1 MSPAH
6 SSDADQGPAARAKGL
21 VHRVDRAQQ
30 HWPWLA
36 VVVATV
42 KKFSDD
48 RAGNLAALIAYFAFA
63 AIFPLLLVAVTILD
77 IVASH
82 YPQLGA
88 RLQAALHDYPVIG
101 TQLQSSLKHGVTGA
115 GLALII
121 GIVLALFAARGVARA
136 IQNALN
142 SVWEVPQFRRPRFPN
157 NLLRS
162 LGLIAVLG
170 PGQIITIALS
180 SVAGGTGHL
189 GGAFAKIAAFV
200 VSLLLNIG
208 LFWAAFRLATA
219 AEVPTRDLRLS
230 AILAAIAWQLL
241 QLLGG
246 FFIGHLIKA
255 NAAYGVFAVVLGL
268 LAWLYIQAQ
277 ITLYAAEL
285 NVVRIMRLW
294 PRSVAPPPLTAAD
307 VAAYQLYAEAT
318 QRRPELEIVVRQ
330 VLQQEA
336 GGSPPTRQ

>member
-6 SSDADQGPAARAKGL
+6 QNDADQGPAARAKGL
-21 VHRVDRAQQ
+21 VDRVDRAQQ

-42 KKFSDD
+42 RKFCDD

-63 AIFPLLLVAVTILD
+63 AIFPLLLVAVTIID

-82 YPQLGA
+82 SPKLGA
-88 RLQAALHDYPVIG
+88 RLLKALHEYPVIG
-101 TQLQSSLKHGVTGA
+101 SQLKNSMTHGVSGA
-115 GLALII
+115 GLALFI

-142 SVWEVPQFRRPRFPN
+142 SVWEVPQFRRPRFPK

-162 LGLIAVLG
+162 LGIIAVLG
-170 PGQIITIALS
+170 PGQVITIALS
-180 SVAGGTGHL
+180 SVAGGAGHL
-189 GGAFAKIAAFV
+189 GGAYAKTAAFV
-200 VSLLLNIG
+200 VALLLNIG
-208 LFWAAFRLATA
+208 LYWAAFRLATA
-219 AEVPTRDLRLS
+219 AEVRTRDLRLS
-230 AILAAIAWQLL
+230 AILSAIAWQLL

-277 ITLYAAEL
+277 ITLYVAEL
-285 NVVRIMRLW
+285 NVVRVMRLW
-294 PRSVAPPPLTAAD
+294 PRSLAPPPLTAAD

-318 QRRPELEIVVRQ
+318 QWRPELEIVVRSQ
-330 VLQQEA
+330 LQPGA
-336 GGSPPTRQ
+336 DGRPPAQQ

>member
-6 SSDADQGPAARAKGL
+6 HEDADQGPAARAKGL

-30 HWPWLA
+30 RWPWLA
-36 VVVATV
+36 VAVATW

-48 RAGNLAALIAYFAFA
+48 RAGFLAALIAYYAFA
-63 AIFPLLLVAVTILD
+63 SIFPLLLIAVTILD
-77 IVASH
+77 IVAGH
-82 YPQLGA
+82 YPKLGA
-88 RLQAALHDYPVIG
+88 KLRAALHDYPVIG
-101 TQLQSSLKHGVTGA
+101 TQLRSSMIHGLSGT

-121 GIVLALFAARGVARA
+121 GIVLTLFAARGVATA

-142 SVWEVPQFRRPRFPN
+142 SVWEVPQFRRPRFLK

-162 LGLIAVLG
+162 IGLIAVLG

-189 GGAFAKIAAFV
+189 GGALGKTAAFV

-208 LFWAAFRLATA
+208 LFWVAFRLATA

-230 AILAAIAWQLL
+230 AVLAAIAWQLL

-246 FFIGHLIKA
+246 FFIGHHIK
-255 NAAYGVFAVVLGL
+255 NNSAYGAFAVVLGL
-268 LAWLYIQAQ
+268 LAWFYLQAN
-277 ITLYAAEL
+277 ITLYVAEL
-285 NVVRIMRLW
+285 NAVRVMRLW
-294 PRSVAPPPLTAAD
+294 PRSLAPPPLTTSD
-307 VAAYQLYAEAT
+307 VTAYQLYAEST
-318 QRRPELEIVVRQ
+318 QRRPELEIVVRPLPQ
-330 VLQQEA
+330 A
-336 GGSPPTRQ
+336 DGDAPPTRQ